1 MDDAPTETHS
11 LSPADRRACILFV
24 LLLLGLF
31 AADLVYD
38 YQPVKLTV
46 LFIAVFW
53 FPLLLL
59 NELAHVLMARALG
72 WRVLGVAFGF
82 GPLLTRFSIRGAPVQ
97 IRLIPFESFVL
108 PVPLHLRQYRLR
120 GALIY
125 GAGPLAELLLL
136 GMVVSLCGWDA
147 LLQRTED
154 YGLLAAQS
162 LAVAAV
168 VSTVLTLVPH
178 SVGIG
183 YGKENLT
190 RIANDGLGVVRCVRM
205 SERYFAELAQLGPE
219 DVLREFPAPEKEDE
233 ED

>member
-1 MDDAPTETHS
+1 MDDSPTEKQP
-11 LSPADRRACILFV
+11 LSGADRRACVLFV
-24 LLLLGLF
+24 LLLLGMF
-31 AADLVYD
+31 AADLIYD
-38 YQPVKLTV
+38 YKPVKLSV
-46 LFIAVFW
+46 PFIVAFW
-53 FPLLLL
+53 IPLLIL
-59 NELAHVLMARALG
+59 NEVAHVLMARALG

-125 GAGPLAELLLL
+125 GAGPAAQLLPLAT
-136 GMVVSLCGWDA
+136 VVALCGWDGF
-147 LLQRTED
+147 LERTED

-162 LAVAAV
+162 LAFAAIS
-168 VSTVLTLVPH
+168 STLFTLVPH

-190 RIANDGLGVVRCVRM
+190 RIANDGLGLVRCVRM
-205 SERYFAELAQLGPE
+205 PERYFAELAQLGPE
-219 DVLREFPAPEKEDE
+219 DVLREFPDPEKEDE